1 MNDLISQNFP
11 DENSSIYAA
20 VWKNENFTAATQFFS
35 SNQRHLTL
43 TLNAFASN
51 QSKVKFLSKTLVCRK
66 FCEKTLR
73 TAKYLRN
80 PNTVHTSGKT
90 QKKFVKPAF
99 KESLE

>member
-20 VWKNENFTAATQFFS
+20 VWKNENFIVTQFFS
-35 SNQRHLTL
+35 
-43 TLNAFASN
+43 SN